1 MTANGSVHN
10 ITDDNFVE
18 VTGSGVSLVDFW
30 APWCHPCRI
39 QGPILEKVAD
49 QVGEKA
55 RICKLN
61 VDENRETAMKYGITG
76 IPTLLLF
83 KDGEVVQQFVGVQ
96 QDSVLVSTIEG
107 HSN

>member
-1 MTANGSVHN
+1 MTAANGVQN

-18 VTGSGVSLVDFW
+18 VTGNGVSLVDFW
-30 APWCHPCRI
+30 APWCAPCRI
-39 QGPILEKVAD
+39 QGPILERVAD

-61 VDENRETAMKYGITG
+61 VDENRESAMKYGITG

-96 QDSVLVSTIEG
+96 PDNVLVSTIEG
-107 HSN
+107 HAN